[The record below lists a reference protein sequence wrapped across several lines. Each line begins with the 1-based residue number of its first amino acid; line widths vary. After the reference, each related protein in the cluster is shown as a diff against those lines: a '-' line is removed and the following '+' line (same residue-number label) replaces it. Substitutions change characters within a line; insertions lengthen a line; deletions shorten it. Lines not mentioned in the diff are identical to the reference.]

1 MRHLVVGSDRVD
13 AGKTTF
19 STGLLERVGG
29 VGFKPRAGNDYW
41 FDHDD
46 VRRAVADGRLYGKD
60 AQRLAAASAA
70 DVAPEA
76 INPVHRLWRPAPGG
90 GTGIVG
96 RGDRQFVADRLRIP
110 GGDDAFVVGGAADVP
125 AGVREALPLD
135 GATVV
140 DSAAALDEV
149 TRERYLPAL
158 SRLAERVRNRD
169 RAVVESYGDVARPL
183 RDVTFDAVVAVE
195 PGRARVFD
203 GERYA
208 RACEV
213 VGGSAR
219 GGRLE
224 ESVGDVTDVV
234 DPTAT
239 VALPALSDSERTD
252 PAAVADAYE
261 VALDA
266 AVAAALD

>member
-1 MRHLVVGSDRVD
+1 MRLLVVGSDRVD

-19 STGLLERVGG
+19 STGLLHRVDGL
-29 VGFKPRAGNDYW
+29 GFKPRAGNDHW

-46 VRRAVADGRLYGKD
+46 VVRAVADGRLYGKD
-60 AQRLAAASAA
+60 AKRLAAASAA
-70 DVAPEA
+70 DVRPEA
-76 INPVHRLWRPAPGG
+76 INPIHRLWRPAPAG

-96 RGDRQFVADRLRIP
+96 RGDRRLVADRLRTP
-110 GGDDAFVVGGAADVP
+110 DGDEFVVGAAADVP
-125 AGVREALPLD
+125 DVVREGLPLD

-158 SRLAERVRNRD
+158 ERLAERVVD
-169 RAVVESYGDVARPL
+169 CERAVVESYGDVAVPL
-183 RDVTFDAVVAVE
+183 RDVSFDAVAAVE
-195 PGRARVFD
+195 PGRVRVFD
-203 GERYA
+203 GERYL
-208 RACEV
+208 RATEV

-224 ESVGDVTDVV
+224 ESVGDVIDVV

-239 VALPALSDSERTD
+239 VALPALPDEDRTD

-261 VALDA
+261 VAFDA
-266 AVAAALD
+266 VLAAALE